1 MMLLFFAANSLEEFF
16 FVLTTSFTTY
26 ITRPVSSGKMK
37 AIGKVVNKNK
47 TQFIVESAVYDSEAR
62 EIGRGNGIFV
72 KGKFPLF
79 DAAGYT

>member
-1 MMLLFFAANSLEEFF
+1 
-16 FVLTTSFTTY
+16 
-26 ITRPVSSGKMK
+26 MK